1 MSWLMGRHIAAGL
14 LALAAA
20 GTPARAEPQPGRLA
34 LVLASAAYAGL
45 PSLPGCAASAR
56 AVADGL
62 RQAGFDVAER
72 TDPSNGAL
80 GAAFG
85 ALARRIAATPDAAV
99 IIYLCGYATEFDG
112 RVFVLPAT
120 AALER
125 ASDVL
130 TQGMA
135 ARSVTDAAFRGSRAG
150 LAVLDLVAAPGAPAD
165 AISRSVAARTLAD
178 GQFIAAAVQAGVAP
192 AAPTPLALALIR
204 ELHPPAV
211 AGTLLGNLRAALAA
225 AAEVSFATVGESG
238 APAAFMPAS
247 DRPAAVQQAQQ
258 DKLPAALPP
267 PAPSTPAPSTPA
279 IPSVAALTPTTS
291 TPASATPTP
300 AAPAAFPEEAQYT
313 GQDRQAVQAALLVLG
328 YYAGPVDGVFGA
340 GTRAAIRR
348 YQHELG
354 ADMTGVLA
362 PPQAARLMP
371 SRVIPS
377 RVMPNPGMPNPG
389 MPGRAHG

>member
-1 MSWLMGRHIAAGL
+1 MCLAACAVAMGQQQEWQMIPRGWQHTAAGM

-20 GTPARAEPQPGRLA
+20 AVPARAEPQPGRLA
-34 LVLASAAYAGL
+34 LVLANAAYTGMPA
-45 PSLPGCAASAR
+45 LPGCTLSAR

-62 RQAGFDVAER
+62 RQAGFDITER

-99 IIYLCGYATEFDG
+99 IIYFCGYATEFDS

-120 AALER
+120 TALGR

-150 LAVLDLVAAPGAPAD
+150 LAVLDLFPAPGASAD
-165 AISRSVAARTLAD
+165 GISQSVAARSLAD
-178 GQFIAAAVQAGVAP
+178 GQFIAATVGADLA
-192 AAPTPLALALIR
+192 AAPTPLAQALVR

-211 AGTLLGNLRAALAA
+211 AGTLLRNLRTALAGA
-225 AAEVSFATVGESG
+225 TAVSLVTAGEAG
-238 APAAFMPAS
+238 APAALMPAP
-247 DRPAAVQQAQQ
+247 DRTSAVQETKP
-258 DKLPAALPP
+258 DMPSAAATP
-267 PAPSTPAPSTPA
+267 PAPVRSTPPISEPP
-279 IPSVAALTPTTS
+279 IPGP
-291 TPASATPTP
+291 PASATLT
-300 AAPAAFPEEAQYT
+300 AFPEEAQYT
-313 GQDRQAVQAALLVLG
+313 GQDRQAVQAALLGLG
-328 YYAGPVDGVFGA
+328 YYAGPVDGLFGT

-348 YQHELG
+348 YQHEIG

-362 PPQAARLMP
+362 PQQAARLMA
-371 SRVIPS
+371 
-377 RVMPNPGMPNPG
+377 
-389 MPGRAHG
+389 GRTHGPAS